1 RRSNARRRTGIF
13 SASICSA
20 TSLIRSMISTPCAW
34 PESASEDGS
43 LGTDR
48 NCCSSISS
56 SACRSPRK
64 QRRTTVSG
72 RCAFLII
79 SRTLAM
85 SSFSTGTP
93 RRFTPRR
100 DTEKKARPPP
110 VRRGENWRRPRSGGS
125 VGRRR
130 AADDRAQLR
139 LGVDLDGNLVALHS
153 VRLRRKHPSLTALDR
168 VHLDL
173 LPIGPSGVRVQA
185 TANHDI
191 ALNLAL
197 QGLVRGVG

>member
-1 RRSNARRRTGIF
+1 PTVPPLERDPYSRRRRDFLSKFVVVRKSLGEKGTSTSLLLRFHTASWSFWNWAEVSKSNNSLISLGSSSGDIHALVIASSKNVSRLTPSCRSFTSSLRGGCASTSLYPSRRSNARRRTGIF

-79 SRTLAM
+79 SRTL
-85 SSFSTGTP
+85 
-93 RRFTPRR
+93 
-100 DTEKKARPPP
+100 
-110 VRRGENWRRPRSGGS
+110 
-125 VGRRR
+125 
-130 AADDRAQLR
+130 
-139 LGVDLDGNLVALHS
+139 
-153 VRLRRKHPSLTALDR
+153 
-168 VHLDL
+168 
-173 LPIGPSGVRVQA
+173 
-185 TANHDI
+185 
-191 ALNLAL
+191 
-197 QGLVRGVG
+197 